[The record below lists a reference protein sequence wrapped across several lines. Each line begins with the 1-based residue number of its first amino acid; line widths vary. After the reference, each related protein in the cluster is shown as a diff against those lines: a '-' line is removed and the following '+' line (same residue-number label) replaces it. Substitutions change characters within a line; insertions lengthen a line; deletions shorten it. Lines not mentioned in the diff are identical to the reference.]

1 MSLHRVTL
9 VALATLFTA
18 GMTSVAF
25 AGCCEWGTPA
35 PVFYASSGCG
45 GCGATFAPIT
55 YAPVQTVQ
63 VAASGCGGCG
73 APAPMSYAEPAYA
86 EPAYA
91 EPAPQPL
98 PVATWGTGCG
108 CGRSVVYM
116 TPAVQEAPIAPAPIY
131 VADQGPYYS
140 GPGVT
145 IRYRTYSPVVAA
157 AVDYPYVSG
166 RYGYGR
172 SAYGR
177 PYYAHGPRYA
187 YRERGYGYGRP
198 HYMPH
203 WRSYPRYPL
212 GVRD

>member
-35 PVFYASSGCG
+35 PVFYASN
-45 GCGATFAPIT
+45 
-55 YAPVQTVQ
+55 
-63 VAASGCGGCG
+63 GCGGCG
-73 APAPMSYAEPAYA
+73 APAPMTYAEPV
-86 EPAYA
+86 YA

-116 TPAVQEAPIAPAPIY
+116 TPAVEEAPIAPAPIY

-187 YRERGYGYGRP
+187 YRERGYGYGHP
-198 HYMPH
+198 HYMRH
-203 WRSYPRYPL
+203 WRSYPHYPL